1 MQRLLATATVTV
13 AALMCASQPAGATA
27 STVVSLSGC
36 AHDDGT
42 TTVPPGAQITIQS
55 PGFEEGSYGLINNF
69 LLKQRTTLTISD
81 DTSTVYDLTSQ
92 WDAPQQLEMNLWRT
106 ELPNTETGI
115 ALAPGQSIVATFDIT
130 FSQRL
135 LVAFPPITS
144 TGANGPFLVGE
155 DGPVSC
161 VITGA
166 AA

>member
-36 AHDDGT
+36 AHGDGT

-55 PGFEEGSYGLINNF
+55 PGFEDGSYGLINNF

-81 DTSTVYDLTSQ
+81 DTSTVYDLTTQ

-106 ELPNTETGI
+106 ELPNTDTGI
-115 ALAPGQSIVATFDIT
+115 ALAPGQSIVAAFDIT

-135 LVAFPPITS
+135 LVAFPPVTP

-155 DGPVSC
+155 DGPLSC
-161 VITGA
+161 MITTA